1 MRLLRR
7 IDLDGRKSPLYTP
20 RTKLQKQV
28 VKAFGIPV
36 TFDDTEP
43 AGDEPEVVTAEGD

>member
-1 MRLLRR
+1 MLEVIREMRLLRR

-28 VKAFGIPV
+28 VKPKFPTLSYIIPRV
-36 TFDDTEP
+36 R
-43 AGDEPEVVTAEGD
+43 